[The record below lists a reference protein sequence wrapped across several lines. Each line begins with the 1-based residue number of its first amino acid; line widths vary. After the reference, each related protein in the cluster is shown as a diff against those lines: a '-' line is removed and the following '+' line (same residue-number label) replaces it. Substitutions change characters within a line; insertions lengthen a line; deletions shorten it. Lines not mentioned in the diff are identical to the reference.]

1 MQDRCSEYFKGLV
14 LLGGYALGLKLS
26 RQPASASFL
35 PISQADSPRRKLR
48 EIGQF
53 AQIFSGRAGALWGTA
68 RLMLRYGL
76 SERCFANAGT
86 QLQG

>member
-35 PISQADSPRRKLR
+35 PISQADSPAANSVKSANLHRFLAG
-48 EIGQF
+48 EL
-53 AQIFSGRAGALWGTA
+53 ALSGAL
-68 RLMLRYGL
+68 
-76 SERCFANAGT
+76 
-86 QLQG
+86 QD